1 MRHRNLDRTARQLAP
16 LAIVAALASCAV
28 EPPIDERPWALTPAT
43 DINPDA
49 DVVEVELS
57 ANEADVE
64 IFEGRETSMWTYNG
78 LFPGPLIE
86 AKVGDRVIIHATNN
100 LSEETTIHW
109 HGLRIPAAMDGVAAM
124 QNPVEPGETFT
135 YDFVVQD
142 ALLAWYHPHVRSDE
156 QVERGLQAPFMIR
169 DPEAPLFGRE
179 TIAVLDDIL
188 LDGDGD
194 IASFDASHMADMSG
208 RVGNTILVNG
218 RRRPV
223 LEVRSGERQLFR
235 VVNSANARTMVL
247 KLPGRQLTWIGT
259 DGGLLDEPR
268 VVDALALSP
277 GERADFLFT
286 IDDSPGATLDLEV
299 APALDG
305 MMGGGMMSTAM
316 VGRGTMGGDSSTYKA
331 VHIRVVDGE
340 PEAFAA
346 LPNELR
352 DIPQLATDGRSRT
365 VEFTG
370 GMMGGGMMGGGGG
383 PMGFGFNGERWPD
396 VTALNANVGDV
407 ETWTLDNRTGMAH
420 PFHLHGNRFQVI
432 DGPGDPW
439 PRAWKDNV
447 LVPANAR
454 VTIAVSLDGTPGRWM
469 YHCHILEH
477 AEGGMMG
484 ELDLE
489 ER

>member
-1 MRHRNLDRTARQLAP
+1 D
-16 LAIVAALASCAV
+16 
-28 EPPIDERPWALTPAT
+28 PPIDGRPWALTPAS
-43 DINPDA
+43 DINPDP
-49 DVVEVELS
+49 DIVEVELS
-57 ANEADVE
+57 ANDADVE
-64 IFEGRETSMWTYNG
+64 LLAGQETSMWTYNG

-86 AKVGDRVIIHATNN
+86 AKVGDRVIVHATNN
-100 LSEETTIHW
+100 LGEETTIHW

-135 YDFVVQD
+135 YEFVVQD
-142 ALLAWYHPHVRSDE
+142 ALLAWYHPHIRSDE
-156 QVERGLQAPFMIR
+156 QVERGLQAPLIIR
-169 DPEAPLFGRE
+169 DPDAPLFGGE

-188 LDGDGD
+188 LDGDGN
-194 IASFDASHMADMSG
+194 IASFDANHMAEMSG
-208 RVGNTILVNG
+208 RVGNTVLVNG
-218 RRRPV
+218 HRRPV

-247 KLPGRQLTWIGT
+247 KLPGHQLTWIGT
-259 DGGLLDEPR
+259 DGGLLERPR

-286 IDDSPGATLDLEV
+286 IDDSPDATLDLEV

-305 MMGGGMMSTAM
+305 MMAGGMMSSAM
-316 VGRGTMGGDSSTYKA
+316 IGRGTMGGDSSTYKA
-331 VHIRVVDGE
+331 LRIRVVDGE
-340 PEAFAA
+340 PEEFAA
-346 LPNELR
+346 LPDELR
-352 DIPQLATDGRSRT
+352 YIPRLATDGRART

-370 GMMGGGMMGGGGG
+370 GMMGGGGMMDGGGG
-383 PMGFGFNGERWPD
+383 FSFNGERWPD

-454 VTIAVSLDGTPGRWM
+454 VTIAVALDGTPGRWM

-489 ER
+489 